1 MEEYSIDSLNNNE
14 RPKALKVLCILS
26 FVNLG
31 ISFLGII
38 SQFLSGPASKK
49 DMLLQRAEMSKN
61 IEQLENMDADYAVDA
76 IHKLTAMAESLNDSF
91 YAVSI
96 ATLMCSSLGL
106 FGVLKMWNGAKI
118 GFHFYI
124 IYSLITVGQVYL
136 FVSPTSIPSFI
147 VVWNLVIAG
156 LFIYL
161 YSRNLKWMK

>member
-1 MEEYSIDSLNNNE
+1 MEEYSIDNINNSE
-14 RPKALKVLCILS
+14 RPKMLKVLCILS

-31 ISFLGII
+31 ISLLGVL

-61 IEQLENMDADYAVDA
+61 IEQLENMNADYAVDA

-91 YAVSI
+91 YAVTVI
-96 ATLMCSSLGL
+96 TLISSAVGL
-106 FGVLKMWNGAKI
+106 FGVLKMWKGAKI

-136 FVSPTSIPSFI
+136 FVSPASIPSFI
-147 VVWNLVIAG
+147 VIWNLFIAG
-156 LFIYL
+156 LFVFL
-161 YSRNLKWMK
+161 YSRNLNWMK